1 MKTKKIL
8 VSMILIIGITFQTF
22 AADKSSREERGDKYF
37 FVYSFEKAIDSYKNS
52 KELTVDGQRRLAECY
67 QNLNKSVEAEI
78 EYSKLLNLPGGNLPD
93 DYMNYIMILKAN
105 DKKSE
110 AKTWLEKFSAK
121 YPMDLRAIDYEKN
134 KNLFD
139 QMSIDTGKYKV
150 SHLDVN
156 SKAQDFSPAFYK
168 SSIVFT
174 SSRTNKF
181 FARDYNYN
189 DQPFLDIYISEKD
202 GKQLKDPSI
211 FDKSLNGKMHD
222 GPASFNK
229 EGTMMAFTKNN
240 YDTKRN
246 DKIVN
251 LQLFFSELKDGNWTE
266 EVPFSLNNMN
276 YSVGHPSLSPDGN
289 TMYFASDMPG
299 GFGGADIYKV
309 EKSGGTW
316 GKPENLGNKVNTEGN
331 ELFPFYESTNEV
343 LFFASNG
350 RYGLGGLDIF
360 FCSIDGDN
368 TSDSRNAG
376 APANTKFDDFGVV
389 TDDKLTTGYFSSN
402 RSGGSGDDD
411 IYSLDILK
419 DMGIPKKVKGIA
431 KDILGNAIPVTFI
444 TLRDDKAKTLDTLT
458 TGEDGSYLFFV
469 DSDENFTLEGE
480 KDKFEDGETGFNS
493 YGTTY
498 VIIADVVL
506 LMEKEVVVLD
516 VIDATDNEIGA
527 DLGKIAALKPFYFD
541 FDKSEIRADAEIELN
556 KIVKVMNENTT
567 MVIELSSY
575 SDCRATKSYNKILS
589 DSRAKASVDYIK
601 KRITDP
607 SRITGKGYDES
618 KPVNGCSCADGVV
631 SDCTEAEHQANRRTE
646 FIIIKK

>member
-1 MKTKKIL
+1 MKINKIL
-8 VSMILIIGITFQTF
+8 VSLVLVMGITFQSF
-22 AADKSSREERGDKYF
+22 AADKSSREIRGDKYF
-37 FVYSFEKAIDSYKNS
+37 FVYSFEKAIDSYTNS
-52 KELTVDGQRRLAECY
+52 KELTLDGQRRLAECY
-67 QNLNKSVEAEI
+67 QNLNQSTEAEI
-78 EYSKLLNLPGGNLPD
+78 EYAKLLSLSGGNLAD

-105 DKKSE
+105 DKKAD
-110 AKTWLEKFSAK
+110 AKNWMEKFSAK
-121 YPMDLRAIDYEKN
+121 YPNDLRVIDYEKN
-134 KNLFD
+134 KNIFD
-139 QMSIDTGKYKV
+139 QMSTDTGKYKV
-150 SHLDVN
+150 INLDVN

-168 SSIVFT
+168 NSIVFT

-181 FARDYNYN
+181 FAKDYNYN

-211 FDKSLNGKMHD
+211 FDKSMNGKMHD

-289 TMYFASDMPG
+289 TMYFASNMPG
-299 GFGGADIYKV
+299 GFGGADIYRV
-309 EKSGGTW
+309 EKNGGTW
-316 GKPENLGNKVNTEGN
+316 GKPENLGNKVNTEGE
-331 ELFPFYESTNEV
+331 ELFPFYESNNEV

-350 RYGLGGLDIF
+350 RMGLGGLDIF
-360 FCSIDGDN
+360 FCSIDGDH

-376 APANTKFDDFGVV
+376 APLNTKFDDFGVV
-389 TDDKLTTGYFSSN
+389 TNDLLTNGYFSSN

-431 KDILGNAIPVTFI
+431 KDVQGNIIPLTFI
-444 TLRDDKAKTLDTLT
+444 TMRDDKAKTLDTLT
-458 TGEDGSYLFFV
+458 TSDDGSYLFFV
-469 DSDENFTLEGE
+469 DSDANFTLEGE
-480 KDKFEDGETGFNS
+480 KEKFEDGETAFNS

-498 VIIADVVL
+498 VIIADVIL
-506 LMEKEVVVLD
+506 LQKKEDVVLNE
-516 VIDATDNEIGA
+516 IDAIDNEIGA

-556 KIVKVMNENTT
+556 KIVKVMNENPN

-575 SDCRATKSYNKILS
+575 SDCRATKSYNKVLS
-589 DSRAKASVDYIK
+589 NSRAKASADYIK
-601 KRITDP
+601 KRITNPD
-607 SRITGKGYDES
+607 RITGKGFDEM
-618 KPVNGCSCADGVV
+618 KPVNGCSCDDGVV
-631 SDCTEAEHQANRRTE
+631 SDCSEAEHQANRRTE